1 MSNEAIQFDTHK
13 FVKNLVA
20 SGFTEQQAESLAN
33 EQINLINSNLAT
45 KENIEQLRLETKADI
60 EQLRLETKAGIEQ
73 LRLATKADIEAVKA
87 GIEQLR
93 LETKA
98 SIEQLRLET
107 QKDIEKSKVELI
119 KWMIA
124 QGAVVVSLIAFIVKF

>member
-1 MSNEAIQFDTHK
+1 MSEAIQFDTHK

-45 KENIEQLRLETKADI
+45 KENIE
-60 EQLRLETKAGIEQ
+60 
-73 LRLATKADIEAVKA
+73 AVKA
-87 GIEQLR
+87 DIEQLR

>member
-1 MSNEAIQFDTHK
+1 MSEAIQFDTHK

-45 KENIEQLRLETKADI
+45 KENIEQLRLETKENI
-60 EQLRLETKAGIEQ
+60 ESIKENIEQ
-73 LRLATKADIEAVKA
+73 LRLATKAD
-87 GIEQLR
+87 
-93 LETKA
+93 
-98 SIEQLRLET
+98 IEQLRLET

-119 KWMIA
+119 KWMVA

>member
-1 MSNEAIQFDTHK
+1 MSEAIQFDTHK

-45 KENIEQLRLETKADI
+45 KENIEQLRLETKENIESIKENIEQLRLATKADI
-60 EQLRLETKAGIEQ
+60 EQLRLE
-73 LRLATKADIEAVKA
+73 TKADIEAVKA

-93 LETKA
+93 LET
-98 SIEQLRLET
+98 
-107 QKDIEKSKVELI
+107 QKDIEKSKVDLI
-119 KWMIA
+119 KWMVA
-124 QGAVVVSLIAFIVKF
+124 QGAVVVSLIALIVKF